1 MESGENGVPGISGDV
16 FHLKAVRRQV
26 WDDAITPHLRLEE
39 NNVLETLYVRQV
51 KSNVLYMVFLLLFSA
66 GYLNVYIELFLFE
79 LDCVTDRYPKG
90 LSQNCRRQFSCD
102 VLKRLN
108 RCNKQYKNAMSLGCK
123 TQITNW
129 WKNQWVKNNCKK
141 ACLNCAPRK
150 WAMLCYRS
158 YISF

>member
-1 MESGENGVPGISGDV
+1 MRRCNNPTPSPGGKQCIGNPIRAAGKIQC
-16 FHLKAVRRQV
+16 L
-26 WDDAITPHLRLEE
+26 IYGIP
-39 NNVLETLYVRQV
+39 
-51 KSNVLYMVFLLLFSA
+51 FSA

-90 LSQNCRRQFSCD
+90 LRQNCRRQFSCD